1 MKNDC
6 GWITSVCW
14 ELCED
19 SKRWEVKNANKDS
32 RRAHAGGVDVS
43 GCETWPG
50 ITRRMLWLKLPEES
64 RGERVGHYRWT
75 AIGIKD
81 VTYGRTDRQTHI
93 QQIHISLIPTSRAC
107 RRYVPY
113 CTQLAC
119 RECHAVLAKE
129 GGRGTNRELR
139 LQCWAQRLSTRG
151 EEVQCGGRRR
161 ETGGTACIKR
171 RNETDKQAFTHN
183 YNNDQHFETS
193 SQENDKRTKSNVLH
207 IKTNRASSHTAK
219 TIGVSN
225 LRTKNSTDS
234 NPPSSTKPIA
244 ETEISMATLFSAWL
258 EMVNIFNPE
267 NVVIIGIVHPKKTKH
282 LFNLMPIQTCMTY
295 FLV

>member
-1 MKNDC
+1 MDYECLLGAVWGLEKVRSQKC
-6 GWITSVCW
+6 QKGLEKGSC
-14 ELCED
+14 
-19 SKRWEVKNANKDS
+19 
-32 RRAHAGGVDVS
+32 RRG

-50 ITRRMLWLKLPEES
+50 ITRQMLWLKLPEES
-64 RGERVGHYRWT
+64 RGEWVGHYGWT

-93 QQIHISLIPTSRAC
+93 QQIHISLIPASRAC

-119 RECHAVLAKE
+119 RECHAVLAEE

-151 EEVQCGGRRR
+151 EEVRCGGRRR

-207 IKTNRASSHTAK
+207 IKTNRASSRTAK

-267 NVVIIGIVHPKKTKH
+267 NVVIIGIVHPPPQKKH